1 MKRGAVVRGRAGI
14 YVGYLLLFFW
24 LVTEGDGRIHLV
36 KLYPFVRV
44 GAILA
49 LLEKA
54 VAIRARKTTS
64 TIFFRPVGA
73 LFMYAAFHSRG
84 GGVATAA
91 TTVVPTCSEDGCLRG
106 DVQLCAGVHAW
117 WCHTATP
124 CEKLVCGCHAY
135 VRALPWSAAETRCL
149 FCDGVADQVRR
160 WVKRRVYCVFTAVV
174 VLGIGLVAATFVRHL
189 R

>member
-54 VAIRARKTTS
+54 IRARKRHQRF
-64 TIFFRPVGA
+64 FFRPVGA
-73 LFMYAAFHSRG
+73 LFMYAAFHSRD
-84 GGVATAA
+84 GGVATATA
-91 TTVVPTCSEDGCLRG
+91 VVPTCSEDGCLRG

-117 WCHTATP
+117 CHAATP
-124 CEKLVCGCHAY
+124 CEKLVCGCHA
-135 VRALPWSAAETRCL
+135 
-149 FCDGVADQVRR
+149 
-160 WVKRRVYCVFTAVV
+160 
-174 VLGIGLVAATFVRHL
+174 
-189 R
+189 